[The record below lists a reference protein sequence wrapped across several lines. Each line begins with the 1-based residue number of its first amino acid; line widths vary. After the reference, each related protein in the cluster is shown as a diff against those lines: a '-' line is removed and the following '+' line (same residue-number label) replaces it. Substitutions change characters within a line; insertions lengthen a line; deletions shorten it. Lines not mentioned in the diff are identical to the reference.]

1 MNKALL
7 IAYHYPP
14 LGGPG
19 VFRTL
24 KFTKYLPTYDF
35 QPYILTVKNPMYKL
49 KDPTLLKEI
58 PALAKT
64 KRIFSFEHR
73 IFRAPRLLNLNLK
86 WFFLPDEHI
95 DGCHLRSSMDQKL

>member
-24 KFTKYLPTYDF
+24 KFTKYLPNFNY
-35 QPYILTVKNPMYKL
+35 QPFILTIKNPMYVLSLGKIVL
-49 KDPTLLKEI
+49 TSRVYTTPNECI
-58 PALAKT
+58 
-64 KRIFSFEHR
+64 I
-73 IFRAPRLLNLNLK
+73 
-86 WFFLPDEHI
+86 
-95 DGCHLRSSMDQKL
+95 